1 MPNRPMPYRPVP
13 HHSPDARPSRPARPS
28 RRSLLTLAGAAGA
41 ATLLAAG
48 TAHATGAPG
57 ATTAAPGGIPDPARD
72 ALRALER
79 EHGARVGAYAHNLA
93 TGRTVAH
100 RADERFPLCSTFK
113 TLAAAAVLRDLDR
126 DGEVLGRLVR
136 YTEADLVT
144 ASDVTR
150 AHLATGMTVAE
161 LCDAAICDSDNTAGN
176 LLLRE
181 LGGPAGVTRF
191 CRSLGDRTTRLDRW
205 EPELNSA
212 EPWRRRDTTTP
223 YALSRTYAGLVLGDA
238 LNPGDRERLT
248 GWLLNCRTSTTRFRT
263 GLPGEWTIADK
274 TGGGSYGTCNDAGV
288 AWTAEGEPVVVTV
301 LTTKPQQA
309 AVGDHPLVAKTAAVL
324 AAAVG

>member
-1 MPNRPMPYRPVP
+1 MPHR
-13 HHSPDARPSRPARPS
+13 SPTSHPS
-28 RRSLLTLAGAAGA
+28 RRSLLTLAGAVGAG
-41 ATLLAAG
+41 TLLTAG
-48 TAHATGAPG
+48 TAHATGSPRDL
-57 ATTAAPGGIPDPARD
+57 AAGVEDALA

-79 EHGARVGAYAHNLA
+79 EHGARLGAYARNLA
-93 TGRTVAH
+93 TGTTVAH
-100 RADERFPLCSTFK
+100 RAGERFPLCSTFK

-126 DGEVLGRLVR
+126 GGEVLGKRVH
-136 YTEADLVT
+136 YTEADLVE

-181 LGGPAGVTRF
+181 LGGPSEVTRF
-191 CRSLGDRTTRLDRW
+191 CRSLGDDTTRLDRW
-205 EPELNSA
+205 ETELNSA
-212 EPWRRRDTTTP
+212 EPWQWRDTTTP
-223 YALSRTYAGLVLGDA
+223 YALSRTYAGLIVGDA
-238 LNPGDRERLT
+238 LAPGDRERLT
-248 GWLLNCRTSTTRFRT
+248 GWLLNCRTSATRFRT
-263 GLPGEWTIADK
+263 GLPKDWTIADK

-301 LTTKPQQA
+301 LTTKPQA
-309 AVGDHPLVAKTAAVL
+309 TAVGDHPLVAKAAAVL